1 MTEPQHAVTVPGA
14 VVVLPPRNGRSRA
27 VGPDG
32 QDIDARASTTSG
44 LQEAI
49 DYAVGGG
56 FDVHVVGGVEPG
68 KGGPVIYTCDTT
80 VRIPPVQGFTL
91 TTGSVTLYFT
101 PKVGSGPG
109 LEFDS
114 AMMLSFH
121 LRGQV
126 YYEGKGPAVRLAP
139 REQLPLD
146 PETVVTD
153 SHVRFGA
160 VAVRGRPSA
169 VCVVFDAAEGAIVYN
184 TFEFDEINGGARG
197 IVVAT
202 PGLEKAFARNRV
214 TCMHVHDQTE
224 VCIQAGWEPTQAVF
238 ANYWLV
244 DTTVRPPGR
253 CIETF
258 GRDSTWQVSI
268 GDVLG
273 VPEEALVLGRSAAG
287 NLFQASRFCGRV
299 VNETAEKANR
309 FCIPGCGRCD
319 A

>member
-1 MTEPQHAVTVPGA
+1 MASPPGVVTVYPPVDGRALVFGPG
-14 VVVLPPRNGRSRA
+14 
-27 VGPDG
+27 G
-32 QDIDARASTTSG
+32 QDINARASTTSG

-49 DYAVGGG
+49 DYAAAGG
-56 FDVHVVGGVEPG
+56 FDMHVVGGVEPG

-101 PKVGSGPG
+101 PKVGSEPG

-139 REQLPLD
+139 RRQLPLD
-146 PETVVTD
+146 SETVVTD

-160 VAVRGRPSA
+160 VAVCGGPEA
-169 VCVVFDAAEGAIVYN
+169 ACVVFAAAEGAIVYN

-197 IVVAT
+197 IVVES
-202 PGLEKAFARNRV
+202 PGPEKAFARNRV
-214 TCMHVHDQTE
+214 TCMHVHDQTN
-224 VCIQAGWEPTQAVF
+224 VCVQAGCEPTQAVF
-238 ANYWLV
+238 ANHWLV

-273 VPEEALVLGRSAAG
+273 VPDEAVVLGRSAAG
-287 NLFQASRFCGRV
+287 NRFQASRFCGRV
-299 VNETAEKANR
+299 VNEAAEGANR
-309 FCIPGCGRCD
+309 LCVG
-319 A
+319 